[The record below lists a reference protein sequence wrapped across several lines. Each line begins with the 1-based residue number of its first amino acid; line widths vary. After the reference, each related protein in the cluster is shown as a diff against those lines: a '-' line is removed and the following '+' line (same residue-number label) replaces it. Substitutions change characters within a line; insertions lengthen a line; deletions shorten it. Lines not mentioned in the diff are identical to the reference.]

1 MAQLDYINLFCII
14 TTSIWLGGAGPVML
28 GGLYSRFGTT
38 AGAYA
43 SLISGI
49 VISGGGVLVQR
60 NWAGTVYPFLD
71 RLGWAAPLGSFLETV
86 SAPFAPYVVW
96 TMDPVKFPIN
106 SNEIFFISMVT
117 GIVLYCGVSFLTLKK
132 PFDLDK
138 MLHRDEEKVP
148 EKKPNIFVRLL
159 GIDENYTRGDKVI
172 AWSVFIYSFVYYF
185 VLAFIGVVIWNI
197 FSPWTL
203 KMWSV
208 YFMIISLVIPSII
221 AVISTFWFSIGG
233 VIDMKRMFRDLA
245 ARTEDVTDDGRVEK

>member
-1 MAQLDYINLFCII
+1 
-14 TTSIWLGGAGPVML
+14 ML

-43 SLISGI
+43 SLFSGI

-71 RLGWAAPLGSFLETV
+71 RMGWAAPLGSFLETV

-148 EKKPNIFVRLL
+148 EKKPNIFVRIL
-159 GIDENYTRGDKVI
+159 GIDENYTKGDKMI
-172 AWSVFIYSFVYYF
+172 AWGVFIYSFVYYF
-185 VLAFIGVVIWNI
+185 VLAFIGVIIWNI

-208 YFMIISLVIPSII
+208 YFMIVNLVIPSII

-245 ARTEDVTDDGRVEK
+245 ARKEDVTDDGRVEK